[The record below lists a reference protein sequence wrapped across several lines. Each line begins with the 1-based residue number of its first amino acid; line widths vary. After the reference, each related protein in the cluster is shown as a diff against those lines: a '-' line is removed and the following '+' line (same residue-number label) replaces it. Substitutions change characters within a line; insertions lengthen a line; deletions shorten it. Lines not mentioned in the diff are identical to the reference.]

1 MRKDTIFSYYIAVP
15 QLYCDV
21 ASKINENHLL
31 VCLHVEI
38 LWCREWKHKR
48 PCRLHEFICFNFTYL
63 YKFVIFSIV
72 ILFCILF
79 VHGILHGILIF
90 IFPWY
95 WFLCDY
101 TAGIFSWQKS
111 YSAPLLSFLTSTA
124 LPALLF
130 TKNRKKLTMNHLN
143 CIISDHEYDN
153 SSVECLSKWL
163 PGHMQQFT
171 LSWVL
176 FKKGNLICFSI
187 TTFLSVLHCSKLNM
201 PSP

>member
-48 PCRLHEFICFNFTYL
+48 PYRLHEFFCFNLTYL

-79 VHGILHGILIF
+79 V
-90 IFPWY
+90 FPWY
-95 WFLCDY
+95 WFLRDY
-101 TAGIFSWQKS
+101 SAGIFLWQKS
-111 YSAPLLSFLTSTA
+111 YSVPLLSFLTSTA
-124 LPALLF
+124 LPALFF

-143 CIISDHEYDN
+143 CIISDHEDDN

-163 PGHMQQFT
+163 AT
-171 LSWVL
+171 CS
-176 FKKGNLICFSI
+176 N
-187 TTFLSVLHCSKLNM
+187 LHCLEFSLRKAI
-201 PSP
+201 

>member
-38 LWCREWKHKR
+38 FWCREWKHRR
-48 PCRLHEFICFNFTYL
+48 PYRLHEFFCFNFTNL

-79 VHGILHGILIF
+79 VHGILHGSLIF
-90 IFPWY
+90 IFPLY

-101 TAGIFSWQKS
+101 SAGIFLWQKS
-111 YSAPLLSFLTSTA
+111 YSVLPIVFFNLYCTSCPFLYKEQKKINNEPLKLHYLWSWTWQFKCWVSFQVA
-124 LPALLF
+124 
-130 TKNRKKLTMNHLN
+130 
-143 CIISDHEYDN
+143 
-153 SSVECLSKWL
+153 
-163 PGHMQQFT
+163 GHMQQFT

-187 TTFLSVLHCSKLNM
+187 STFLPVLHCSKLNM